1 MTHPASPRNE
11 RLSSSLLPF
20 RVLYAPAYRI
30 DLGSFD
36 PALTSPFLVD
46 LAVRPP

>member
-1 MTHPASPRNE
+1 MPRRIE
-11 RLSSSLLPF
+11 
-20 RVLYAPAYRI
+20 I